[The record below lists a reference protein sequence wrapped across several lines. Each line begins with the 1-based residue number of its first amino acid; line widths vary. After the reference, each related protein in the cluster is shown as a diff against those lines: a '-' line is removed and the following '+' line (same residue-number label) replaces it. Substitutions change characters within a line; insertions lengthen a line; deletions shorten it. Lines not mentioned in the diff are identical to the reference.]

1 MCWCTQNEC
10 VESPWSM
17 QPLSM
22 FVYPS
27 LDNATGETRRI
38 SWSLSMFSM
47 IRRVYLAL
55 GHIQAFQASIRVQLS
70 RGIPKPFFSHV
81 SDIVTGWPLLSNRI
95 MAGTFGYHRLPKPT
109 ALLLLLLLAGAPLT
123 HDGTNLCM

>member
-1 MCWCTQNEC
+1 
-10 VESPWSM
+10 M
-17 QPLSM
+17 QPLSK

-27 LDNATGETRRI
+27 LDSATGETRRI

-55 GHIQAFQASIRVQLS
+55 GHIQPFQASIRVQPS

-81 SDIVTGWPLLSNRI
+81 SDIVTGWPLLSTLI
-95 MAGTFGYHRLPKPT
+95 TAGTFGYHVLPQPT
-109 ALLLLLLLAGAPLT
+109 ALLLLLLAGAPPVTMRKLLSLT
-123 HDGTNLCM
+123 HDGSNVCM